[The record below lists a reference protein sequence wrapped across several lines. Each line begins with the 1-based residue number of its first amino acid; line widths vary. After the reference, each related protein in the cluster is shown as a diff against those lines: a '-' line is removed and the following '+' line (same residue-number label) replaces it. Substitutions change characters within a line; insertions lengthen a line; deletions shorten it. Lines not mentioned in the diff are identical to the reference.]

1 MTEEIELGENLVFR
15 GSIKNGKRFG
25 FGELIRAHEFSLSGI
40 WFANAIQMTEK
51 IYSQKTIKPL
61 K

>member
-1 MTEEIELGENLVFR
+1 MTEEIELGENLLFR
-15 GSIKNGKRFG
+15 GTIKNGERFG

-40 WFANAIQMTEK
+40 WFANAIQMNPK
-51 IYSQKTIKPL
+51 IYTRQTTKTL